1 MNRRRLIHLCTGV
14 IASAVLAATGCST
27 KKSAKG
33 ARRLKRSGNMGNL
46 LVDEWVKD
54 LKNGSPQKQ
63 ANAAKELG
71 NMGSNASSAL
81 PALESLTSHADET
94 VKTAVNQAIVAIK
107 KKK

>member
-1 MNRRRLIHLCTGV
+1 MNRRRLIHLFTGV
-14 IASAVLAATGCST
+14 IASAVLAATGCGA
-27 KKSAKG
+27 KKSPKV
-33 ARRLKRSGNMGNL
+33 ARRKRTGNMGNL

>member
-1 MNRRRLIHLCTGV
+1 MNRRRLIHLFTGV
-14 IASAVLAATGCST
+14 IASAVLAATGCGA
-27 KKSAKG
+27 KKSPKG
-33 ARRLKRSGNMGNL
+33 ARRKRTGNMGNL

-81 PALESLTSHADET
+81 PALESLASHADET

>member
-1 MNRRRLIHLCTGV
+1 MNRRRLIHLFTGV
-14 IASAVLAATGCST
+14 IASAVLAATGCGAN
-27 KKSAKG
+27 KSPK
-33 ARRLKRSGNMGNL
+33 GNL